1 MKILF
6 AKIIII
12 AILGIFLF
20 FSLFS
25 HCYTIKDESI
35 FHQVVSLRPL
45 TNTQVIEAAGITV
58 RSEDSIISKEHE
70 FLKGNEFQI
79 QRSKPVSVE
88 IDGKNQTVYTI
99 AKTVSDLLKEKDIEL
114 KEKDFINVKLTDNIE
129 NVGTIIIKTYLEKE
143 RVVKKAIS
151 YKTVYETNA
160 MAAKGLIYKKQNGE
174 NGVLEKHY
182 KDIYYGGEKSAEE
195 FMYDKVVKAPINEIY
210 ITGNA
215 TPPKKYVKS
224 YTVTST
230 AYSPTVAETDS
241 NPWVTAS
248 GMKSAFGVI
257 AVDPKVIPLGTLV
270 YVDGY
275 GYAIAGDTGGF
286 IKGEKIDVFFY
297 STKDA
302 NKWGVKKVKI
312 YILDGKWTFPE
323 KLDF

>member
-1 MKILF
+1 MKVFF
-6 AKIIII
+6 AKMIII

-25 HCYTIKDESI
+25 HCYTIKDESVS
-35 FHQVVSLRPL
+35 HQVVSLRPL
-45 TNTQVIEAAGITV
+45 TNTQVIEAAGISL
-58 RSEDSIISKEHE
+58 RSEDSITSKEHE
-70 FLKGNEFQI
+70 FLKTSEVQI
-79 QRSKPVSVE
+79 QRSKPVLLE
-88 IDGKNQTVYTI
+88 IDGKKQTIYTI
-99 AKTVSDLLKEKDIEL
+99 AKTVEELLKEKNIEL
-114 KEKDFINVKLTDNIE
+114 KEKDFINAKLADTIDS
-129 NVGTIIIKTYLEKE
+129 VGTLVIKRYLEKE

-151 YKTVYETNA
+151 YKTIYETNS
-160 MAAKGLIYKKQNGE
+160 MAAKGLIYKKQSGE
-174 NGVLEKHY
+174 NGILEKHY

-195 FMYDKVVKAPINEIY
+195 FMYDRVAKAPINEIY

-215 TPPKKYVKS
+215 TPPKKYIKS

-230 AYSPTVAETDS
+230 AYSPTVAETDN

-248 GMKSAFGVI
+248 GMKSAFGII

-270 YVDGY
+270 YVEGY

-302 NKWGVKKVKI
+302 SKWGIKKVKI